1 MTDKLV
7 LRPRW
12 VEVGDPEGVRLLVLG
27 YDPGVT
33 TGWAA
38 LRLHLPAL
46 LDGGFSQLALASGG
60 GRDPEL
66 LAWDTGVFRGGDGAV
81 ADQML
86 GLVRGMWEEG
96 EFGMGPDSD
105 VMGIA
110 QEGFIL
116 RMMSSDEDLL
126 SPVRIN
132 AIFDYVCRGVPVP
145 RRKQQPSDAKRV
157 VTDQRLRAMNLW
169 RSGMVTHEV
178 DALRHAVLLARAL
191 AEPAFLAR
199 WCAACTWLRD
209 PAPTVS
215 SSSLSS

>member
-1 MTDKLV
+1 MTGEDRLV
-7 LRPRW
+7 LRPVW
-12 VEVGDPEGVRLLVLG
+12 AEVIDPEVVRLLVVAF
-27 YDPGVT
+27 DPGVT

-38 LRLHLPAL
+38 LRLDLGVL
-46 LDGGFSQLALASGG
+46 TREGFSALALRSGG

-66 LAWDTGVFRGGDGAV
+66 LAWDTGVLRGGDGAV

-86 GLVRGMWEEG
+86 GLVRGVWEEG
-96 EFGMGPDSD
+96 EFDAGEGSD

-116 RMMSSDEDLL
+116 RMLNSDPDLL

-157 VTDQRLRAMNLW
+157 VTDQRLHAMNLW
-169 RSGMVTHEV
+169 RPGWTEHEK
-178 DALRHAVLLARAL
+178 DALRHAVLLARSL
-191 AEPAFLAR
+191 SEGSFLAR
-199 WCAACTWLRD
+199 WRAACSWLRE
-209 PAPTVS
+209 PPL